1 LIGPP
6 LAAEFRE
13 EPEEM
18 GVLHEKLLG
27 DKEETKAAPEEDCLD

>member
-1 LIGPP
+1 MIGPP
-6 LAAEFRE
+6 LAAEFGRAQK
-13 EPEEM
+13 M